1 MLRPAS
7 WAMTNNDF
15 EADNNWMQETAAVFA
30 QNSSVAVVYCS
41 VVRRLDDPR
50 PVFLPGYASSRLA

>member
-1 MLRPAS
+1 
-7 WAMTNNDF
+7 MTNNDF

-30 QNSSVAVVYCS
+30 QNSSVAVVYRS

>member
-1 MLRPAS
+1 
-7 WAMTNNDF
+7 
-15 EADNNWMQETAAVFA
+15 MQETAAVFA